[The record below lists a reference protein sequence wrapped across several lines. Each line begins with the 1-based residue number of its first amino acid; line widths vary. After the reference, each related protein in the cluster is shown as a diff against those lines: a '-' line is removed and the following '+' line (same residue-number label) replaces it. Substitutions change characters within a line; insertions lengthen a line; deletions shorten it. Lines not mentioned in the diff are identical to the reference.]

1 MRLTVRMTNGDSY
14 RIRQLPEGD
23 ALDLVGDF
31 AAGDFA
37 AGVLTFTLD
46 PPWWAPWR
54 PALIVHLARE
64 HVSALELA

>member
-1 MRLTVRMTNGDSY
+1 MRLTVRMTNGDRY

-31 AAGDFA
+31 AAGGSA
-37 AGVLTFTLD
+37 ALTFTLD

-64 HVSALELA
+64 HVSALELQ